1 MTKIHDIESL
11 KKELNEKQAELKKI
25 QSNIDKYYYEQ
36 ILSKDIIKKFKIE
49 KISKINFI
57 PNYAPSIT
65 TGKDSFLNNNNFY
78 NINKD
83 FFLFFTKKEIPNQK
97 YYYEIICND
106 TNIFDYDY
114 DDYDD
119 DDDPTFINIGLAKY
133 TLLKDKKVYLI
144 KNERIIQDYIL
155 RTLLL
160 NNCNAF
166 SFTYFLNKYI
176 KDNSE
181 KINLLN
187 KINKLDD
194 KYNTDYSMIIF
205 NEPFYKDEDF
215 EHPEQFKIILKKSIV
230 DFINNKIISI
240 MNIVNK
246 KLIPFNVDFHMM
258 IS

>member
-1 MTKIHDIESL
+1 MTKINDIESL

-25 QSNIDKYYYEQ
+25 QSNIDKYYSEQ

-49 KISKINFI
+49 KISKVNFI
-57 PNYAPSIT
+57 ANYAPNIT
-65 TGKDSFLNNNNFY
+65 NDKDSFLNKNNFY

-83 FFLFFTKKEIPNQK
+83 SFLFFTKKEIPNQK

-106 TNIFDYDY
+106 TNMFDYDY
-114 DDYDD
+114 DHDHDD
-119 DDDPTFINIGLAKY
+119 DDQTLINIGLAKY
-133 TLLKDKKVYLI
+133 TLLKDVKVYLI
-144 KNERIIQDYIL
+144 KNEKIIQDYIL
-155 RTLLL
+155 KTLLI
-160 NNCNAF
+160 NGCNVF

-187 KINKLDD
+187 KINKLSD
-194 KYNTDYSMIIF
+194 KYNTDYSISIF

-230 DFINNKIISI
+230 DFINNKDISI

-246 KLIPFNVDFHMM
+246 KLIPFNIDFHMM
-258 IS
+258 VS